1 MLFYYIYNIHTRNK
15 ALKNRDIMTL
25 DLWLEIKNTHP
36 VSILTDSTN
45 TTQLHEQEK
54 ETKSNEQQL

>member
-15 ALKNRDIMTL
+15 ALKNSTDNNRDIMTL

-45 TTQLHEQEK
+45 TT
-54 ETKSNEQQL
+54 